1 MTGREILILSGEMRK
16 DMRLVFDFPSGW
28 VKFGSRNKKYLMYAV
43 LALALITSLALAACG
58 GGDDDS
64 PTPTLTPTATTAPGG
79 NGGGGETPGGNG
91 GGGVTPGPSSGAAEL
106 FIRDRGFDIVD
117 VNLNAGDILKVTYD
131 TIGATTGGPQSLSGE
146 GVVTSQIE
154 LVILNPIDERILTV
168 EAKRGDTV
176 EVQADITGKYQL
188 VFTNPFALQAISV
201 TVEYAINP

>member
-43 LALALITSLALAACG
+43 LALALIASLALAACG

-64 PTPTLTPTATTAPGG
+64 PTPTPTATTAPGG
-79 NGGGGETPGGNG
+79 NGGGGETPGPSDGNG
-91 GGGVTPGPSSGAAEL
+91 GSSTPSSGTEEL
-106 FIRDRGFDIVD
+106 FIRDKDFDIVD
-117 VNLNAGDILKVTYD
+117 VNLNAGDVLRVTYD
-131 TIGATTGGPQSLSGE
+131 TIGATTGGPNPGSGE
-146 GVVTSQIE
+146 GLVTSQIE

-168 EAKRGDTV
+168 EAKKADSV
-176 EVQADITGKYQL
+176 ELQADLTGKYQL

-201 TVEYAINP
+201 TVDYIVNP